1 MYIAYATSS
10 HEKTSDIINFAQ
22 SEEGNLVE
30 NERNSEENESIS
42 PLIDESSTENDSDEV
57 YISINMLEDIWDGSQ
72 IHQEINSRYDRLIIH
87 ERIKKTQN
95 EWTRE

>member
-1 MYIAYATSS
+1 
-10 HEKTSDIINFAQ
+10 
-22 SEEGNLVE
+22 
-30 NERNSEENESIS
+30 
-42 PLIDESSTENDSDEV
+42 
-57 YISINMLEDIWDGSQ
+57 MLEDIWDGSQ